1 MKKGVPE
8 KVKEEPEN
16 DGEEKLVESI
26 RKISKAV
33 GRILKTGLNRKAV
46 IVLLKDDT
54 GLSGRVIE
62 NVLNSLEDLERK
74 YTV

>member
-1 MKKGVPE
+1 MKKTITP
-8 KVKEEPEN
+8 KPNDEPEN

-26 RKISKAV
+26 RKISRAV

-46 IVLLKDDT
+46 VVLLKDDT

-62 NVLNSLEDLERK
+62 NVLDSLEDLERK
-74 YTV
+74 YTA